1 MSGLTL
7 MEINLLEILPNFYST
22 EILFFARVKY
32 NPLPLFAGVL
42 VVGLII
48 SFVTLPFVRAAGD
61 ENQKKIAFNFYFG
74 VGFFSLFYGVPGL
87 LYAAFVWVSRQFGS
101 DSFGKEL
108 LWFDSLVSLA
118 LFLLGLTVC
127 GLLLT
132 WLAEKIRPPR
142 NGSGKS
148 TKTAETDFTSL
159 KLDD

>member
-1 MSGLTL
+1 

-32 NPLPLFAGVL
+32 NPLPLIAGVL
-42 VVGLII
+42 VFGLII
-48 SFVTLPFVRAAGD
+48 SFVTLPFVRAVGD

-87 LYAAFVWVSRQFGS
+87 LYAAFVWVSRRFGS

-118 LFLLGLTVC
+118 LFLFGLTAC

-132 WLAEKIRPPR
+132 VFAEKIRPPR
-142 NGSGKS
+142 GSGKS
-148 TKTAETDFTSL
+148 AKTATETDFTSL
-159 KLDD
+159 KLGD